1 MTTSTNEP
9 NREPGY
15 RGSLAPRQDG
25 LAKPWILA
33 VAGIFVLIIALSIA
47 GVPSRFI
54 PDPTPLPTPIAT
66 PIPSAAPSADASG
79 SPQASGSAEPSG
91 SAPPASTDGASGT
104 PSAEPSPSS

>member
-9 NREPGY
+9 KREPGY
-15 RGSLAPRQDG
+15 RGSLPPRQDR

-33 VAGIFVLIIALSIA
+33 VAGIFVLIIVLSIA

-66 PIPSAAPSADASG
+66 PTPSAEASGEASG
-79 SPQASGSAEPSG
+79 SPEESPSAEPTGSAEPSG
-91 SAPPASTDGASGT
+91 STGAS
-104 PSAEPSPSS
+104 ASPSTEASASP